1 MGILFKRP
9 LTVHCAGSF
18 INSAMCA
25 FVLPLVGWE
34 SHLISKV
41 NVEEL

>member
-9 LTVHCAGSF
+9 LTVRYAGSF

-25 FVLPLVGWE
+25 FALPLVGWE
-34 SHLISKV
+34 SRLISKV